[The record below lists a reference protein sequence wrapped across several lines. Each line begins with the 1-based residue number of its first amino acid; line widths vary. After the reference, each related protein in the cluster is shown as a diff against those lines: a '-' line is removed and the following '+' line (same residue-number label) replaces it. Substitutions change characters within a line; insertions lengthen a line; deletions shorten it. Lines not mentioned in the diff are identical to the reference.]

1 MKKSSV
7 HEVLGALLS
16 LLVFFILFADGLVGD
31 KEASQ
36 VLKPDATRQPLE
48 AMWTYCSWCGRRC
61 SLREAATCGMAVHY
75 PCLELHI
82 SNCMDCKR
90 IIDHGEGLRTAKA
103 AGPSFSYVNLLTLT
117 FGLLR
122 VLTLFFFRHLRFQ
135 GLQEKLLLAPSSA
148 KIVHSAS
155 APALEEDKC
164 PSLSSV

>member
-103 AGPSFSYVNLLTLT
+103 AGPSFRYVKLLTLT
-117 FGLLR
+117 FGLLQI
-122 VLTLFFFRHLRFQ
+122 LILSFFRHFR
-135 GLQEKLLLAPSSA
+135 
-148 KIVHSAS
+148 
-155 APALEEDKC
+155 
-164 PSLSSV
+164 

>member
-31 KEASQ
+31 NEASQ
-36 VLKPDATRQPLE
+36 VLKPGATRQPLE

-82 SNCMDCKR
+82 SNCKDCKR
-90 IIDHGEGLRTAKA
+90 TINHDKGVRPAKEKA
-103 AGPSFSYVNLLTLT
+103 SLTLT
-117 FGLLR
+117 SSFLR
-122 VLTLFFFRHLRFQ
+122 VLTRTFFWYLRFQ
-135 GLQEKLLLAPSSA
+135 RLLEKLLLAPSSA
-148 KIVHSAS
+148 EIVHSTGG
-155 APALEEDKC
+155 PALEEEKAKVC
-164 PSLSSV
+164 YRAVQV